1 MQKQPLS
8 VVLATLLA
16 GSTALAA
23 DPIDA
28 TKPWSARMADSIMTR
43 QPKGIMIEGR
53 GPNYVPKWSYS
64 VAFAVR
70 AVAEVG
76 VNAKG
81 PEKDK
86 YIAYAKDYMANFID
100 DAGRLDP
107 RYYKVDE
114 YQLDSIAPGQAIL
127 LLAHETGEE
136 KYKKAALQLAA
147 QLKDQPRVPEGGFW
161 HKKIYPNQMW
171 LDGIFM
177 DCPFMARL
185 AEQTGETQYFDEA
198 AKQILL
204 LASHAQDPATGL
216 CYHAWDSSKSQKWAD
231 PATGLSKCF
240 WGRGMGWYV
249 AGIVETLDYLPENHP
264 QRKEIIAV
272 LQKAA
277 AGIEKVQDGNTG
289 LWYQVLDQGN
299 RAGNY
304 FESSASGMFVYV
316 LAKAAR
322 KGYID
327 AHYAQVAKKGYE
339 GILAKLITVDPV
351 SGLVTLK
358 DTCQVAGLGG
368 NPYRDGTYE
377 YYIREPRVS
386 NDAKGMAPFILA
398 SLELE
403 RRP

>member
-1 MQKQPLS
+1 MYIYRS
-8 VVLATLLA
+8 AATVAVLFLA
-16 GSTALAA
+16 SSALAA
-23 DPIDA
+23 DPIDS
-28 TKPWSARMADSIMTR
+28 TKPWSARMADSIMVR

-76 VNAKG
+76 VNATG
-81 PEKDK
+81 LEREK
-86 YIAYAKDYMANFID
+86 YIAYAKDYMANFINEQG
-100 DAGRLDP
+100 ALDT

-114 YQLDSIAPGQAIL
+114 YQLDSIAPGQTML
-127 LLAHETGEE
+127 LLAQETGEE

-185 AEQTGETQYFDEA
+185 AEQTGQTQYFDEA

-204 LASHAQDPATGL
+204 LASHAQDPTTGL
-216 CYHAWDSSKSQKWAD
+216 CYHAWDSSKTEKWAD
-231 PATGLSKCF
+231 PKTGLSKCF
-240 WGRGMGWYV
+240 WGRGMGWYA

-277 AGIEKVQDGNTG
+277 AGIEKVQDAKTG
-289 LWYQVLDQGN
+289 LWYQVLDQGDS
-299 RAGNY
+299 AGNY

-327 AHYAQVAKKGYE
+327 AHYAEVAKKGYA
-339 GILAKLITVDPV
+339 GLLATLISVDPTT
-351 SGLVTLK
+351 GLVTLK

-368 NPYRDGTYE
+368 TPYRDGTFD

-386 NDAKGMAPFILA
+386 NDPKGMAPFILA